1 MEGSDQ
7 VHIYLD
13 AAFAS
18 SFLLSGLIVVSQKFH
33 GRLTHDGSD
42 GVQKIHDAP
51 TPRIGG
57 LAVLLG
63 ACIAAIMLPA
73 EARRLWWMICLC
85 ALPAFLSGVIED
97 VTKRVSAKWRLVAT
111 VLAGLIFCLVS
122 GYHIERADIPGLD
135 FLLGYPAVG
144 IALSVLAIGGI
155 ANSLNIIDGV
165 NGLASGSA
173 IIVLSC
179 FAILAARSDDVALLA
194 ICLLMIG
201 AIAGFFVLNFP
212 AGKLFFGD
220 AGAYTT
226 GFVLAVIGIILPVR
240 NPEYSPIIAVL
251 ALSYPWIET
260 LVSIRRR
267 AKRDGTTP
275 GEADRLHLHSLVYRS
290 RAKRIAEAIGM
301 PRMRNPITSI
311 LLWPLSL
318 IACTITVIAPGDPV
332 VLGCGVGV
340 VFLIY
345 LLIYRRVALL
355 SRLRRALIGQFTHRA

>member
-1 MEGSDQ
+1 MSQ
-7 VHIYLD
+7 LIVASI
-13 AAFAS
+13 AFAA
-18 SFLLSGLIVVSQKFH
+18 SFITGLVIISTQRHH
-33 GRLTHDGSD
+33 GIFTLDGD
-42 GVQKIHDAP
+42 HGVQKIHDAP

-57 LAVLLG
+57 LAMLLG
-63 ACIAAIMLPA
+63 ACLAALMLPA

-97 VTKRVSAKWRLVAT
+97 VTKKVSAKWRLVAT

-135 FLLGYPAVG
+135 FLLGYPAFG

-226 GFVLAVIGIILPVR
+226 GFVLAVIGIMLPAR
-240 NPEYSPIIAVL
+240 NPEYSPLIAVL

-267 AKRDGTTP
+267 AKRDGTNP

-290 RAKRIAEAIGM
+290 RAKRMAMAIGM
-301 PRMRNPITSI
+301 PRMRNPLTSI

-318 IACTITVIAPGDPV
+318 IACTITVIAPGDPLL
-332 VLGCGVGV
+332 LGCGVGV

-355 SRLRRALIGQFTHRA
+355 SRLRRALFEQFAQRA

>member
-1 MEGSDQ
+1 MK
-7 VHIYLD
+7 VFFYLD
-13 AAFAS
+13 QAFFPSLIFA
-18 SFLLSGLIVVSQKFH
+18 GLIVVSQEFH
-33 GRLTHDGSD
+33 GKLSHDGSD

-57 LAVLLG
+57 IAVFLG
-63 ACIAAIMLPA
+63 ACIGGAFLPI
-73 EARRLWWMICLC
+73 EARSLWWTISLC
-85 ALPAFLSGVIED
+85 ALPAFLSGIAED
-97 VTKRVSAKWRLVAT
+97 ITKKVHATWRLVAT
-111 VLAGLIFCLVS
+111 VFAGLIFCVVS
-122 GYHIERADIPGLD
+122 GYHIERSDIPGLD
-135 FLLGYPAVG
+135 FLLAYPGFA
-144 IALSVLAIGGI
+144 IALSALAIGGI

-165 NGLASGSA
+165 NGLASGTA

-179 FAILAARSDDVALLA
+179 FAILAARSDDVVLLA

-226 GFVLAVIGIILPVR
+226 GFMLAVIGVVLPVR
-240 NPEYSPIIAVL
+240 NPEYSPLIAVL

-267 AKRDGTTP
+267 AKREGMHP

-290 RAKRIAEAIGM
+290 RAKRLAESIGR
-301 PRMRNPITSI
+301 PRLRNPVTSVI
-311 LLWPLSL
+311 LWPITL
-318 IACTITVIAPGDPV
+318 IACAITVIAPDSPL

-340 VFLIY
+340 VFLTY
-345 LLIYRRVALL
+345 LLMYRRVALL
-355 SRLRRALIGQFTHRA
+355 SRFRRALQRGGSQRS